1 VVGVEQ
7 IASAGM
13 DNSYRVGGPG
23 GAVGRT
29 RLPMRAKIATTVGG
43 AAKTVSRLTGRDGS
57 VIGGIVGL
65 RLEPDLVS
73 LLSQGRHIV
82 LVTGTNGKTTTTR
95 LIGAALS
102 VLGQEIASN
111 VYGANMEAG
120 LASALSSAPDAPL
133 AVLET
138 DEKYIPAMIKATRPR
153 VVVLLNLSRDQMDRA
168 AEIWLLARRWREAIA
183 SVPGCRVVAN
193 ADDPL
198 VAWAASAARD
208 VTWVAAGQ
216 RWREDSWCCPHCG
229 AHLHREGDDWSCRE
243 CSNRRPPVS
252 WVLAGESVIDPS
264 GRTTPIQLALPG
276 RANRSN
282 AVIAMAVG
290 ECFGVSPADA
300 LRALR
305 GVTSVA
311 GRYTQVQR
319 NGCDV
324 RLLLAKN
331 PAGWLEALDVLEP
344 PPVPVLLAVNAQG
357 PDGRDTS
364 WLWDVDYRRLRDR
377 LVFVGGERKLD
388 LAVRL
393 ESDQVPFQLVD
404 SLDEAISMSRAPRL
418 EVLANYTAFQQYRAV
433 VGRTE

>member
-1 VVGVEQ
+1 
-7 IASAGM
+7 M
-13 DNSYRVGGPG
+13 DNSNRTGGPP
-23 GAVGRT
+23 

-43 AAKTVSRLTGRDGS
+43 AAATVSRLTGRDGS

-65 RLEPDLVS
+65 RLQPDLLS
-73 LLSQGRHIV
+73 LLAQGRQIV

-95 LIGAALS
+95 LITAALS
-102 VLGQEIASN
+102 ALGQEIASN
-111 VYGANMEAG
+111 MYGANMEAG
-120 LASALSSAPDAPL
+120 LTSALSRAPDAPL

-138 DEKYIPAMIKATRPR
+138 DEKYIPAMVRATRPR

-168 AEIWLLARRWREAIA
+168 AEIWLLARRWRDALA
-183 SVPGCRVVAN
+183 AAPDCRVVAN

-198 VAWAASAARD
+198 VAWAASGARQ

-229 AHLHREGDDWSCRE
+229 AHLQRDGDDWSCRE
-243 CSNRRPPVS
+243 CPNRRPPVS
-252 WVLAGESVIDPS
+252 WVLAGETVIDPS
-264 GRTTPIQLALPG
+264 GRARPIELSLPG

-282 AVIAMAVG
+282 AVVALAVADA
-290 ECFGVSPADA
+290 FGVPVPNA
-300 LRALR
+300 LRELR

-311 GRYTQVQR
+311 GRYTQVRR
-319 NGCDV
+319 NGCEL

-331 PAGWLEALDVLEP
+331 PAGWLEALDVLAP

-364 WLWDVDYRRLRDR
+364 WLWDVDYRRLRHR
-377 LVFVGGERKLD
+377 VVLVGGERKLD

-393 ESDQVPFQLVD
+393 EADGVPFRLVND
-404 SLDEAISMSRAPRL
+404 IDEAISAAGAPSL
-418 EVLANYTAFQQYRAV
+418 DVLANYTAFQQYRAV
-433 VGRTE
+433 LGRTE

>member
-1 VVGVEQ
+1 MEY
-7 IASAGM
+7 SNNAG
-13 DNSYRVGGPG
+13 
-23 GAVGRT
+23 GRT
-29 RLPMRAKIATTVGG
+29 RLPMRARFAAAAGG
-43 AAKTVSRLTGRDGS
+43 AAATVSRLAGRDGS
-57 VIGGIVGL
+57 VIGGIIGL
-65 RLEPDLVS
+65 RLQPDLLS
-73 LLSQGRHIV
+73 LLAQGRRVV

-95 LIGAALS
+95 LITAALS
-102 VLGQEIASN
+102 TLGQEIASN

-120 LASALSSAPDAPL
+120 LTAALSRAPDAPL

-138 DEKYIPAMIKATRPR
+138 DEKYIPAMVRATQPK

-168 AEIWLLARRWREAIA
+168 AEIWLLARRWRDSFAA
-183 SVPGCRVVAN
+183 APDCRVVAN

-198 VAWAASAARD
+198 VVWAASGAKQ

-229 AHLHREGDDWSCRE
+229 AHLNRDGDDWSCRE
-243 CSNRRPPVS
+243 CPNRRPPVS
-252 WVLAGESVIDPS
+252 WVLAGENVIDPS
-264 GRTTPIQLALPG
+264 GQRTPIDLALPG

-282 AVIAMAVG
+282 AVVALAVG
-290 ECFGVSPADA
+290 DNLGVSVSRG
-300 LRALR
+300 LRAVR
-305 GVTSVA
+305 KVTSVA
-311 GRYTQVQR
+311 GRYTQVR
-319 NGCDV
+319 RRGSEV

-344 PPVPVLLAVNAQG
+344 APVPVLLAVNAQG

-377 LVFVGGERKLD
+377 LVLVGGERRLD

-393 ESDQVPFQLVD
+393 EADDVPFTLVND
-404 SLDEAISMSRAPRL
+404 IDEAIDGAGAPRL

>member
-1 VVGVEQ
+1 
-7 IASAGM
+7 M
-13 DNSYRVGGPG
+13 DNSYREGGR
-23 GAVGRT
+23 A
-29 RLPMRAKIATTVGG
+29 RLPMRARIATTVGG
-43 AAKTVSRLTGRDGS
+43 AAATVSRLAGRDGS

-65 RLEPDLVS
+65 RLEPH
-73 LLSQGRHIV
+73 LLSMLAQGRQIV

-95 LIGAALS
+95 LITAALS
-102 VLGQEIASN
+102 ALGQEIASN

-120 LASALSSAPDAPL
+120 LTSALSRAPEAAL

-138 DEKYIPAMIKATRPR
+138 DEKYIPAMVRATRPR

-168 AEIWLLARRWREAIA
+168 AEIWLLARRWREAFENA
-183 SVPGCRVVAN
+183 PGCRVVAN

-198 VAWAASAARD
+198 VAWAASGAEH

-229 AHLHREGDDWSCRE
+229 SHLQREGDDWSCRE
-243 CSNRRPPVS
+243 CANRRPPVS
-252 WVLAGESVIDPS
+252 WVLAGDNMIDPS
-264 GRTTPIQLALPG
+264 GQSRPIDLALPG

-282 AVIAMAVG
+282 AVVALAVADT
-290 ECFGVSPADA
+290 FGVKVPNA

-305 GVTSVA
+305 KVTSVA
-311 GRYTQVQR
+311 GRYTQVR
-319 NGCDV
+319 RRGTEL

-331 PAGWLEALDVLEP
+331 PAGWLEALDVLAP
-344 PPVPVLLAVNAQG
+344 APVPVLLAVNAQG

-377 LVFVGGERKLD
+377 VVLVGGERKLD

-393 ESDQVPFQLVD
+393 EADEVPFRLVND
-404 SLDEAISMSRAPRL
+404 IDEAIDMAGAPHL

>member
-1 VVGVEQ
+1 MDT
-7 IASAGM
+7 SNRAG
-13 DNSYRVGGPG
+13 
-23 GAVGRT
+23 GRT
-29 RLPMRAKIATTVGG
+29 RLPMRARIATTVGG
-43 AAKTVSRLTGRDGS
+43 AAATVSRLAGRDGS

-65 RLEPDLVS
+65 RLEPDL
-73 LLSQGRHIV
+73 LSMLAQGRHVV

-95 LIGAALS
+95 LITAALS
-102 VLGQEIASN
+102 ALGQEIASN

-120 LASALSSAPDAPL
+120 LTSALSTAPDAPL

-138 DEKYIPAMIKATRPR
+138 DEKYIPAMVRATRPQ

-168 AEIWLLARRWREAIA
+168 AEIWLLARRWREAFA
-183 SVPGCRVVAN
+183 SSPDCRVVAN

-198 VAWAASAARD
+198 VAWAAAGARR

-229 AHLHREGDDWSCRE
+229 AHLERNGDDWSCRE
-243 CSNRRPPVS
+243 CPNRRPPVS
-252 WVLAGESVIDPS
+252 WVLAGDSVIDPS
-264 GRTTPIQLALPG
+264 GRTQRIELALPG

-282 AVIAMAVG
+282 AVVAMAVA
-290 ECFGVSPADA
+290 ESFGVTVADS
-300 LRALR
+300 LRQLR
-305 GVTSVA
+305 QVTSVA

-331 PAGWLEALDVLEP
+331 PAGWLEALDVLAP
-344 PPVPVLLAVNAQG
+344 APVPVLLAVNAQG

-364 WLWDVDYRRLRDR
+364 WLWDVDYRRLRGR
-377 LVFVGGERKLD
+377 LVLVGGERKLD

-393 ESDQVPFQLVD
+393 EADDVAFRLVD
-404 SLDEAISMSRAPRL
+404 GIDEAISAAGAPRL